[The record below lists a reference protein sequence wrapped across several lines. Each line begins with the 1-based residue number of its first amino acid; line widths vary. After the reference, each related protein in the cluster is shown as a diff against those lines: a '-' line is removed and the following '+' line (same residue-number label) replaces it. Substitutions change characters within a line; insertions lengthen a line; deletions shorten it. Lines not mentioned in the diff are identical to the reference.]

1 MSQRPIPEAWRLAVC
16 AALKSGS
23 PARAKF
29 TEYGRKE
36 WQNDFHRA
44 YRFELEQ
51 AFIEALSLPHIT
63 GCHVT
68 LSHPPGETWEF
79 YFTYEGTRTYGK
91 ILLRP
96 DQESIVILSAH
107 RPHKGKLSCE

>member
-16 AALKSGS
+16 AALKASRS
-23 PARAKF
+23 KF
-29 TEYGRKE
+29 TQTGRTE
-36 WQNDFHRA
+36 WQNDFLSS
-44 YRFELEQ
+44 YRFELDE
-51 AFIEALSLPHIT
+51 AFILALSLPLN

-79 YFTYEGTRTYGK
+79 YFTYENTKTYGK

-96 DQESIVILSAH
+96 DLQNILILSAH
-107 RPHKGKLSCE
+107 RPNKPKLSCE